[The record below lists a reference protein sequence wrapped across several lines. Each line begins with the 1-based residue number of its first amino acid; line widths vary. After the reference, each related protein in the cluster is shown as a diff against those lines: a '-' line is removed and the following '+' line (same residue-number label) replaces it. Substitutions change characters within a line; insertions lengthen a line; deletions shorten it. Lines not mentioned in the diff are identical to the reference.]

1 MFLKISRY
9 CLYASLFSV
18 LIVLPTTF
26 FPFIGGKDYF
36 FRVAIELAL
45 ISFVLWWAFE
55 AKEGEAKKL
64 FHDVLKSPIFWGVTA
79 FAFVFLLAS
88 LFAYDPHAAFW
99 SNYER
104 GEGGFQMIHY
114 YLFFVMLAVL
124 FRSWEDWKRAMQVF
138 LIVAGLSIG
147 YGILA
152 NAQVSGFLGDQ
163 SHWAG
168 RFMASLG
175 NADYVGVYMIFAM
188 FFTFYLFITSKEK
201 LNWEKMIP
209 YAALII
215 FYLIFFV
222 LAGTRGAV
230 VGLAFGAIALLIYLI
245 IKNNKLRRPL
255 SIFLIAMVLIGSLLI
270 YYHNSSLIK
279 KLPGSRIFDITFTAG
294 TFQTRFWTWGA
305 AIKGFEE
312 KPLLGWGP
320 ENFSTVFD
328 KFFDIRHFSPIT
340 GGETWFDRAH
350 SVVFD
355 YLSEIGIIGLLAY
368 LSIFAA
374 FIWQF
379 TKNKVRFLKDDLRYN
394 LAKGAIMAMI
404 IAYFVQNLSLFEVFP
419 IITSFFFFLAFLIY
433 QFGPKAEIIKEQ

>member
-1 MFLKISRY
+1 
-9 CLYASLFSV
+9 
-18 LIVLPTTF
+18 
-26 FPFIGGKDYF
+26 
-36 FRVAIELAL
+36 
-45 ISFVLWWAFE
+45 
-55 AKEGEAKKL
+55 
-64 FHDVLKSPIFWGVTA
+64 
-79 FAFVFLLAS
+79 
-88 LFAYDPHAAFW
+88 
-99 SNYER
+99 
-104 GEGGFQMIHY
+104 
-114 YLFFVMLAVL
+114 
-124 FRSWEDWKRAMQVF
+124 
-138 LIVAGLSIG
+138 
-147 YGILA
+147 
-152 NAQVSGFLGDQ
+152 
-163 SHWAG
+163 
-168 RFMASLG
+168 
-175 NADYVGVYMIFAM
+175 
-188 FFTFYLFITSKEK
+188 
-201 LNWEKMIP
+201 MIP